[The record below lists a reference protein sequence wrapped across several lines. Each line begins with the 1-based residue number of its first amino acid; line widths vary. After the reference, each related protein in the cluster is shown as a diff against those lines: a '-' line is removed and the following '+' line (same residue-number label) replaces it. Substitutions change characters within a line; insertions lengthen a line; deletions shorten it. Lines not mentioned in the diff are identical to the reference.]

1 MKYLVLI
8 YSCLGFII
16 AQNFHP
22 LPNNVFRISIDQGSS
37 KYNWDRGQHQFSLDG
52 IGKMYFDPFTH
63 NDSVR
68 FSSNLDLYNPG
79 SLYLN
84 NIIINQD
91 TLNIASTIEGWMN
104 QLNSD
109 FNFNLPDFGPQN
121 IDTNIFRYPEGS
133 FFEKRS
139 QKIIAQTLRIDYGFS
154 NEFTFNISI
163 PFIELFSINQS
174 LSRVS
179 VSKIQ
184 GVQSLIDYHQN
195 AKSVLKNF
203 IDSEAFIDLPGDSL
217 EKILQYIYDLYYI
230 KDGDFSVNWIQHAQ
244 DDPIGNDLVHKSFIP
259 LEMGTEEGDYISLD
273 SLTNWYYPSKKSGN
287 GVGDIDIGL
296 NILLKGDPP
305 WSSDKSTESI
315 YGQLFLSIPFGRTLA
330 SFKNSFN
337 DKDIKNNQLN
347 EVVFGKGVYR
357 WTTGFLGVRY
367 LKGKNV
373 ARVYYQGQ
381 YKFSLATILNTP
393 VRFFSGGHT
402 HPDSIL
408 QSVGNTYKY
417 DMGDGLFIRAGG
429 EYEIFQNRVRM
440 IGELSSIYK
449 GVDNYLSKNTRWD
462 KWMEEQTGVISN
474 LDIKMELWFVNS
486 ISSNRIGPFSF
497 DAYVGYQER
506 LVANNTYKGSRF
518 YIGFSTFY
526 QGW

>member
-1 MKYLVLI
+1 MKTLLLICSFLGLLV
-8 YSCLGFII
+8 
-16 AQNFHP
+16 AQNFQP

-37 KYNWDRGQHQFSLDG
+37 KYNWDRGQHSFSLDG

-68 FSSNLDLYNPG
+68 FSSNFDLYYPG
-79 SLYLN
+79 SLYYDNVIFNL
-84 NIIINQD
+84 D
-91 TLNIASTIEGWMN
+91 TLSIGLTIEEWMK

-109 FNFNLPDFGPQN
+109 FSLNLPDFGQQN
-121 IDTNIFRYPEGS
+121 IDTNIFRYPKGS

-139 QKIIAQTLRIDYGFS
+139 KNIITQTIRLDYGFS
-154 NEFTFNISI
+154 NEVTFNISI

-174 LSRVS
+174 LSKILVS
-179 VSKIQ
+179 NIQ
-184 GVQSLIDYHQN
+184 GVKPLIDYHQN

-217 EKILQYIYDLYYI
+217 EKILLFIYDLYYSR
-230 KDGDFSVNWIQHAQ
+230 DGDFSVSWIQHAQ
-244 DDPIGNDLVHKSFIP
+244 DDPLGNDLVDKRFIP
-259 LEMGTEEGDYISLD
+259 SEMETEDGDYISLD
-273 SLTNWYYPSKKSGN
+273 SLTNWYYPSTKSGN

-315 YGQLFLSIPFGRTLA
+315 YGQIFLSIPFGRTLS
-330 SFKNSFN
+330 SFKNSFI
-337 DKDIKNNQLN
+337 DEDTKNNQLN

-367 LKGKNV
+367 LKGKNM
-373 ARVYYQGQ
+373 ARVYYQGH
-381 YKFSLATILNTP
+381 YKFSLSTTFNTP

-429 EYEIFQNRVRM
+429 EYEIFPNRARM
-440 IGELSSIYK
+440 IGELSSTYQA
-449 GVDNYLSKNTRWD
+449 VDNYLSKNSYWD
-462 KWMEEQTGVISN
+462 IWMEKQTGVTSN
-474 LDIKMELWFVNS
+474 LDIKIELWLVNS

-506 LVANNTYKGSRF
+506 LVANNTYQGSRF